1 MCWHFFFFTGVDSFN
16 ICQPSF
22 AKVGMW
28 IIMADFLNKN
38 IHIIFALFDYFYYYF
53 SVLQPGCIDKF
64 HKDTQSIIEH
74 VAKDSA
80 EKGLSEEAVNLFDLA
95 KVHYCTVCRHVTS
108 DFICKVKLQC
118 TCNARTSFILLV
130 SELNYS
136 CQFKRHYTLMIIVLI
151 ISLIIKVSI
160 GCQLICLEKLG

>member
-1 MCWHFFFFTGVDSFN
+1 M
-16 ICQPSF
+16 
-22 AKVGMW
+22 
-28 IIMADFLNKN
+28 
-38 IHIIFALFDYFYYYF
+38 
-53 SVLQPGCIDKF
+53 
-64 HKDTQSIIEH
+64 
-74 VAKDSA
+74 AKDSA

-136 CQFKRHYTLMIIVLI
+136 CQFKRHYTLMVIVLI
-151 ISLIIKVSI
+151 IFLIIKVSV
-160 GCQLICLEKLG
+160 GYELICLEKLGWVARLLCRFSAVILQKYATGGSMIKWKKKSYWLQTLITYSRTEGSWYLSLEDKSSMLKLEQFKRCIY